1 MQEIRVALG
10 ARSYRVVVES
20 GLIDNLREYIPANG
34 RKALVT
40 TPIINELYGEKIAG
54 ALDNYELILV
64 PDGEDAKQW
73 SIVEELLGK
82 LLDVD
87 LDRKSTII
95 ALGGGTVGDLAGFA
109 ASIYMRG
116 IDVIQIPTTLLA
128 MVDSSIGGKTAV
140 NHPKGKNLVG
150 SFHQPSQVLIDPVF
164 LETLP
169 EREIRSGLAEVIKYG
184 VIADAELFELL
195 ESKELDE
202 ISLEDMGEI
211 IARCATTKAYYVERD
226 EEDREGIRAA
236 LNYGH
241 TLGHAVETLSKHV
254 LNHGEGVAI
263 GMIAAARISKE
274 YDLLSELDYL
284 RIHNLVEKYRL
295 PSKIPTLDHSEII
308 EVMHRDKKAEEGKIR
323 FVLPSGIGREP
334 VLRYVGDET
343 IERVLED
350 MS

>member
-1 MQEIRVALG
+1 VQEIHVALG
-10 ARSYRVVVES
+10 ARSYSIVVES
-20 GLIDNLREYIPANG
+20 GLIDNICKYVPANG

-40 TPIINELYGEKIAG
+40 TPIINELYGDKIAE
-54 ALDNYELILV
+54 ALEDYMLILV
-64 PDGEDAKQW
+64 PDGEKAKQW

-82 LLDVD
+82 LLEAG

-150 SFHQPSQVLIDPVF
+150 SFHQPSQVLIDPVL

-169 EREIRSGLAEVIKYG
+169 ECEIRSGLAEVIKYG
-184 VIADAELFELL
+184 VISDTRLFELL
-195 ESKELDE
+195 ESKGLDE
-202 ISLEDMGEI
+202 LSLENMEEI
-211 IARCATTKAYYVERD
+211 IALCATTKADYVERD

-241 TLGHAVETLSKHV
+241 TVGHAIETISKNIV
-254 LNHGEGVAI
+254 NHGEGVAI
-263 GMIAAARISKE
+263 GMIAAAWISKQNE
-274 YDLLSELDYL
+274 LLSEQDYQ
-284 RIHNLVEKYRL
+284 RIRNLVEKYGL
-295 PSKIPTLDHSEII
+295 PSKTPSEDHSEII
-308 EVMHRDKKAEEGKIR
+308 EIMHRDKKAEEGKIR
-323 FVLPSGIGREP
+323 FVLPTGIGEAP
-334 VLRYVGDET
+334 ILGYVGDET
-343 IERVLED
+343 VKRVLEEI
-350 MS
+350 S

>member
-1 MQEIRVALG
+1 MQEVRVALG

-40 TPIINELYGEKIAG
+40 TPIINELYGGKIAG
-54 ALDNYELILV
+54 ALDDYELILV

-73 SIVEELLGK
+73 SIVEALLGK
-82 LLDVD
+82 LLDAG

-184 VIADAELFELL
+184 VIADVELFELL

-263 GMIAAARISKE
+263 GMIAAARISKGN
-274 YDLLSELDYL
+274 DLLSELDYL

-343 IERVLED
+343 VERVLED